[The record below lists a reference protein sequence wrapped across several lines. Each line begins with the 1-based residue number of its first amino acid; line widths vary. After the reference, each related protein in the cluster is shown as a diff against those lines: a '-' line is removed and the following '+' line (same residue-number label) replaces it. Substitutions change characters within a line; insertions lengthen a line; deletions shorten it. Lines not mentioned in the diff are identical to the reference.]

1 MFVQHMWSKIG
12 AQATDLVLPE
22 VYQFGC
28 QPYTGLLHKYN
39 LFILLH
45 GVVTCIMCLL
55 IYWFPVHWLSVMC
68 SVISCSE
75 QLAACEKLSQ
85 LRIWQEHQ
93 IPGGLIAYNLSEVFR
108 KNFQKSLMA
117 QYVYQFA
124 FNLYFFELHWFSNS
138 LYIFF

>member
-1 MFVQHMWSKIG
+1 M
-12 AQATDLVLPE
+12 A
-22 VYQFGC
+22 
-28 QPYTGLLHKYN
+28 LL
-39 LFILLH
+39 FSF
-45 GVVTCIMCLL
+45 MCML
-55 IYWFPVHWLSVMC
+55 IYWFPVRWLSVMC

-124 FNLYFFELHWFSNS
+124 FGVFLRVALF
-138 LYIFF
+138 